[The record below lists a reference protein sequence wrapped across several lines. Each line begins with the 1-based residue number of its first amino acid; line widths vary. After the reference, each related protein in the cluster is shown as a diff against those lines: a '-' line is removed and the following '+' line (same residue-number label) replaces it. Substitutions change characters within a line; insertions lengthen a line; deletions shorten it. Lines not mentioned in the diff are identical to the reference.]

1 MLKKRFK
8 EYFTFTKRERNGIV
22 VLLFILFVLIILR
35 IYQTNLSYG
44 EIVLMNDEF
53 KKEIEEFEKSLITKE
68 KTYRENDK
76 NKEMQAITIE
86 ENWTKPMELFNF
98 DPNNIKSDQL
108 EKLGFSQKQINTLT
122 NYRAKGGRFFK
133 KEDLLKIYGLEQKQ
147 YEILE
152 PYIVIE
158 NEENFVVENQEIIVE
173 EVLVEINSA
182 VKDDLIKLKGIGEAY
197 SKRIIK
203 YRNKLGGYY
212 HKDQLLE
219 VYGLDSIKF
228 VSIKDDVEIDTS
240 FVQKLSLNKADFDQL
255 VKHPYLNKYQTESI
269 LKYRELVG
277 EFSKLEEIYLNKLL
291 TKEEYFKL
299 KPYLKLN

>member
-8 EYFTFTKRERNGIV
+8 EYFTFTKRERNGIF
-22 VLLFILFVLIILR
+22 VLLFILFTLIVLR

-53 KKEIEEFEKSLITKE
+53 KKEIEEFEKSLVTNE
-68 KTYRENDK
+68 KTYQENDE
-76 NKEMQAITIE
+76 NKEIQAKTIE
-86 ENWTKPMELFNF
+86 ENQAKPMELFYF

-108 EKLGFSQKQINTLT
+108 KKIGFSQKQINTLT

-158 NEENFVVENQEIIVE
+158 NEEKFVVENQEIIIE

-182 VKDDLIKLKGIGEAY
+182 VKDDLIKLKGIGETY

-228 VSIKDDVEIDTS
+228 ISIKDDIEIDTS
-240 FVQKLSLNKADFDQL
+240 FVQKLSLNKADFGQL

-291 TKEEYFKL
+291 TKEDYFKL